1 MKHGPGRR
9 TKAVTAAAVLA
20 LMASGAV
27 PPAVAGELPR
37 VEDFDISL
45 PADQVA
51 VARTDYIRSL
61 AALAYVWGIPAFLNF
76 RQATEFK
83 QARQHIAPGEESFG
97 GWVLTRALSTPET
110 SNALPNVD
118 TLYGVSYLR
127 LDLQGPV
134 VLEIPPIRERYYSV
148 AALDAYFNN
157 VEVLG
162 IRTVG
167 QSGAHVLLAPLQWA
181 SAMPPGID
189 RVVVMPTPAITL
201 LQRIYVKG
209 EQDIPAVRAYQD
221 RTSLFPLSG
230 WMSRMAFERIATP
243 EYDMPNVRETRDP
256 FAYFDIVSAYA
267 ALNPP
272 REALRSL
279 TAQFNGV
286 GLGPGARLPAAE
298 TDRRAI
304 AEGARA
310 GQAIVN
316 ARISAAEVKDG
327 WQIPPANAGRF
338 SLVPLDNAA
347 AQLTQIGL
355 LPSEEAVYFFAAK
368 DAAGQV
374 LDGRNS
380 YALTFAKGAL
390 PPVDPL
396 GFWSLT
402 MYRASDLRLVKN
414 NIDRYVI
421 RPDTK
426 GLTFA
431 PDGSLTVYVSAERPA
446 GVPEGNWLPA
456 PAAPFQLGLR
466 TYLPQVSVRDGS
478 WAPPGLVRR

>member
-1 MKHGPGRR
+1 MKHGSGTPLN
-9 TKAVTAAAVLA
+9 AIAAAA
-20 LMASGAV
+20 LYSFMVTGCV
-27 PPAVAGELPR
+27 PAVAGELPR
-37 VEDFDISL
+37 VEDFDINL
-45 PADQVA
+45 HAGQIA
-51 VARTDYIRSL
+51 AARADYIRSL
-61 AALAYVWGIPAFLNF
+61 SALAYVWGIPAFLNF

-83 QARQHIAPGEESFG
+83 QARQLMAPGEEPFG

-118 TLYGVSYLR
+118 TLYGASYLR

-134 VLEIPPIRERYYSV
+134 VLEIPPIRDRYYSV
-148 AALDAYFNN
+148 AALDSCFNN
-157 VEVLG
+157 IEVVG
-162 IRTVG
+162 TRTAG
-167 QSGAHVLLAPLQWA
+167 QSGVNVLLAPPQWA
-181 SAMPPGID
+181 SATPPGID

-201 LQRIYVKG
+201 LQRIYVKNEG
-209 EQDIPAVRAYQD
+209 DIPTVRALQD
-221 RTSLFPLSG
+221 GIRLSPLSG
-230 WMSRMAFERIATP
+230 WTSHVPFLPIATP
-243 EYDMPNVRETRDP
+243 EYDIPKVREIRDP
-256 FAYFDIVSAYA
+256 LTYFSIVSAYT

-272 REALRSL
+272 REVLRSL

-286 GLGPGARLPAAE
+286 GLGPGAVLPVTE
-298 TDRRAI
+298 DDRRAI

-310 GQAIVN
+310 GQAFVN
-316 ARISAAEVKDG
+316 AKISAAEVKAG
-327 WQIPPANAGRF
+327 WQVPPANAGRF

-355 LPSEEAVYFFAAK
+355 LPAEEAVYFFAAK
-368 DAAGQV
+368 DAAGDV
-374 LDGRNS
+374 LDGRS
-380 YALTFAKGAL
+380 TYSLTLSKGDL

-402 MYRASDLRLVKN
+402 MYRASDLLLVKN
-414 NIDRYVI
+414 SIDRYVI

-431 PDGSLTVYVSAERPA
+431 ADGSLTIYVSAERPA

-456 PAAPFQLGLR
+456 PAEPFQLGLR